1 MARANST
8 RFSLCSSLEESVE
21 SHRDN
26 HMEQP
31 LDNSFDLVK
40 LDVRR
45 GEMTPPSE
53 RWRPSEYAPFS
64 NGEEADG
71 VTEVTKSLGEDEKER
86 PVLSPSLPLEDTQF
100 SGTGLATPPPLLYQ
114 QKKPRPAASRGLWI
128 PPITW
133 PHNVAQRGLLEPRGT
148 SHEPTFF
155 LNFLIQLHHLRDFWP
170 TLTSRATLILAAL
183 VALMAFKM
191 DQLTRV
197 VTVVAE
203 GRTLA
208 SLFHPSQLT
217 TTLSHHDHAQ
227 PTGELMGETL
237 SKHGEA
243 GSPLRRRVVP
253 TISSPEQGSQRLP
266 AKTIEAEVDDFVEN
280 DSLGGFDSFV
290 AGATSASSPL
300 HSILLGCGAGYAI
313 YATLNQLNCT
323 KCRALLI
330 LDKQVHVSAAQPYY
344 DLERE
349 LDRGGLVFPVM
360 CVVNT
365 VTHCYAVAQQLP
377 ETTDFLQVGNQRQLV
392 MGLRS
397 EQLAT

>member
-114 QKKPRPAASRGLWI
+114 QKKPRPAASRGVTLNQPNSKWKALRRVQGSW
-128 PPITW
+128 PPRSIFILALL
-133 PHNVAQRGLLEPRGT
+133 VALVGLIQFTGAVRAVAKGQPLT
-148 SHEPTFF
+148 SLFKN
-155 LNFLIQLHHLRDFWP
+155 LQLHHLRDFWP

-208 SLFHPSQLT
+208 SLFHPS
-217 TTLSHHDHAQ
+217 Q

-300 HSILLGCGAGYAI
+300 HSILLGCGGKI
-313 YATLNQLNCT
+313 
-323 KCRALLI
+323 K
-330 LDKQVHVSAAQPYY
+330 
-344 DLERE
+344 EE
-349 LDRGGLVFPVM
+349 RGGKKL
-360 CVVNT
+360 
-365 VTHCYAVAQQLP
+365 
-377 ETTDFLQVGNQRQLV
+377 
-392 MGLRS
+392 
-397 EQLAT
+397 